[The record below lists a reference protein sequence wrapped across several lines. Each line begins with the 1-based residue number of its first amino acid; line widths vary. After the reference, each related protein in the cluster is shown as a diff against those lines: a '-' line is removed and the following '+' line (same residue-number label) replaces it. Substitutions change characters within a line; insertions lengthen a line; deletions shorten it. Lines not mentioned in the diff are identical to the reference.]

1 MGSYRHRFSPHYYHK
16 YHRKRGRHTVSRA
29 PSVLS
34 IIVASIFVLTAPAG
48 AQDPDSTVTIDP
60 VLVRVLRSTVGT
72 GTPHSVSIITGPEL
86 TRGTAGAFLED
97 ALRAMPG
104 VQIHNRFN
112 LAMGE
117 RLSVRGF
124 GSRAQFGVRGVR
136 ILVDG
141 IPATLPD
148 GQATLDHLDLAGLG
162 RVEALRGPSSA
173 LYGNAAGGVL
183 HFRSL
188 DPVSEPARLSFR
200 STSGSHGLL
209 TLQGVLSGQSGNA
222 GYRVGFSRLSY
233 DGFRRD
239 PITDDGSIY
248 AGGKRSVVNASLT
261 LPAGAGRLRLVAN
274 GVVLNAKNPGSL
286 SQALLDAGDRQA
298 YRFNVISR
306 TRKDVTQGQAG
317 ATWTGPLGGGDG
329 EISAWVIKREL
340 DNPIPG
346 KVIELDRQA
355 GGMRALF
362 QDQTEIS
369 SGTFGIGAG
378 FELEFQSDERFN
390 WRNSGGERGDLL
402 LEQLERVRG
411 SGLFM
416 QGRLDLDSGPS
427 LLAGLRYDRLSF
439 SATDRFISAE
449 NPDDSGERVMDA
461 LSPSAGLLIDA
472 GNDLEVF
479 ASVAGSFETPTTTEI
494 VNRPSGAGGFNPDLE
509 PQKGFTIEGGIR
521 GRAGDRGTF
530 ELALFQTKLTGEL
543 VPFEVPSNPGL
554 TYYQN
559 AGRSLYRGWEAS
571 LDTRLSENTSA
582 RIAYTHVDGS
592 FKEFITDDADYSDNQ
607 IPGLA
612 PHRIDGLF
620 QVDLDQFYLTLRGL
634 FQDDIPVDNSGQ
646 FTSESFFVADA
657 RLGFEGLDLG
667 GLEASPFVAV
677 QNVLDA
683 WYNSSVI
690 VNAFGK
696 RFYEPGPGRT
706 FLLGLGISWGR

>member
-1 MGSYRHRFSPHYYHK
+1 MRMVLR
-16 YHRKRGRHTVSRA
+16 TL
-29 PSVLS
+29 SVLLITLTATFS
-34 IIVASIFVLTAPAG
+34 ITAPAR

-60 VLVRVLRSTVGT
+60 VLVRVLKSTVGT
-72 GTPHSVSIITGPEL
+72 GTPHSVSVVAGVEL
-86 TRGTAGAFLED
+86 TRGTAGAFLEE

-136 ILVDG
+136 VLVDG

-162 RVEALRGPSSA
+162 RVEALRGPSSS

-183 HFRSL
+183 HFRSI
-188 DPVSEPARLSFR
+188 DPASEPALLSFR

-209 TLQGVLSGQSGNA
+209 TLQGVISGQSANA

-239 PITDDGSIY
+239 PIADDGSIY
-248 AGGKRSVVNASLT
+248 AGGERSVVNASLT
-261 LPAGAGRLRLVAN
+261 LPAGPGRLRLVAN
-274 GVVLNAKNPGSL
+274 GVLLDAKNPGSL
-286 SQALLDAGDRQA
+286 SQSLLDEGNRQA

-306 TRKDVTQGQAG
+306 TRKDVRQGQLG
-317 ATWTGPLGGGDG
+317 ATWTGPLRGFEA
-329 EISAWVIKREL
+329 EISSWVIKREL

-346 KVIELDRQA
+346 KVVDLDRQA
-355 GGMRALF
+355 GGIRALLR
-362 QDQTEIS
+362 DQTEVL
-369 SGTFGIGAG
+369 SGRLGVGAG
-378 FELEFQSDERFN
+378 FEVEFQSDERFN
-390 WRNSGGERGDLL
+390 WKNSKGERGNLL
-402 LEQLERVRG
+402 LEQLERVRS

-416 QGRLDLDSGPS
+416 QGRLDLDSGPT

-439 SATDRFISAE
+439 SATDRFVSAE
-449 NPDDSGERVMDA
+449 NPDDSGKRLMDA
-461 LSPSAGLLIDA
+461 LSPSAGILLDV
-472 GNDLEVF
+472 GNDIELF
-479 ASVAGSFETPTTTEI
+479 ASVSGSFETPTTTEI
-494 VNRPSGAGGFNPDLE
+494 VNRPSGAGGFNPKLE
-509 PQKGFTIEGGIR
+509 PQKGFTMESGIR
-521 GRAGDRGTF
+521 GRAGNQSTF
-530 ELALFQTKLTGEL
+530 ELALFRTRLTGEL

-559 AGRSLYRGWEAS
+559 AGRSLYQGWEAS
-571 LDTRLSENTSA
+571 IDTRFSKNTSA
-582 RIAYTHVDGS
+582 RFAYTRVDGS
-592 FKEFITDDADYSDNQ
+592 FKEFLTDDADYSGNQ

-612 PHRIDGLF
+612 PHRVDGQF
-620 QVDLDQFYLTLRGL
+620 QVDFDDFYLSFRGL
-634 FQDDIPVDNSGQ
+634 FQDDIPVDNGGQ
-646 FTSESFFVADA
+646 FNSESFFVADT
-657 RLGFEGLDLG
+657 RI
-667 GLEASPFVAV
+667 GLEKLEMGRLEVSPFLAV
-677 QNVLDA
+677 QNLFDA

-706 FLLGLGISWGR
+706 FLLGLGITWGG

>member
-1 MGSYRHRFSPHYYHK
+1 MGYIGTALDLVISNTN
-16 YHRKRGRHTVSRA
+16 RKRGRRIVLRT

-34 IIVASIFVLTAPAG
+34 VIFTSTLVFTAPAW

-60 VLVRVLRSTVGT
+60 VLVRVLRSSVGT
-72 GTPHSVSIITGPEL
+72 GTPHSVSVVTGSEL

-136 ILVDG
+136 VLVDG

-162 RVEALRGPSSA
+162 RIEALRGPSSS

-188 DPVSEPARLSFR
+188 DPATEPALLSFR

-209 TLQGVLSGQSGNA
+209 TLQGVVSGQSGNT
-222 GYRVGFSRLSY
+222 GYRVGVSRLSY

-239 PITDDGSIY
+239 PIADDGSIY

-261 LPAGAGRLRLVAN
+261 LPAGAGRLRIVAN
-274 GVVLNAKNPGSL
+274 GVLLDAKNPGSL
-286 SQALLDAGDRQA
+286 SQSLLDEGNRQA

-306 TRKDVTQGQAG
+306 TSKDVKQGQAG
-317 ATWTGPLGGGDG
+317 ATWTGPLGGGEA
-329 EISAWVIKREL
+329 EISSWVIKREL

-346 KVIELDRQA
+346 KVVDLDRKA

-369 SGTFGIGAG
+369 SGRFGIGAG
-378 FELEFQSDERFN
+378 FELELQSDERFN
-390 WRNSGGERGDLL
+390 WKNSKGERGNLL

-411 SGLFM
+411 TGLFM
-416 QGRLDLDSGPS
+416 QGRLDLDAGPS
-427 LLAGLRYDRLSF
+427 LLAGLRYDRLRF

-461 LSPSAGLLIDA
+461 LSPSAGLLINA
-472 GNDLEVF
+472 GTDVEVF
-479 ASVAGSFETPTTTEI
+479 ASVSGSFETPTTTEI

-509 PQKGFTIEGGIR
+509 PQKGFTLEGGIR
-521 GRAGDRGTF
+521 SGLGDQGTF
-530 ELALFQTKLTGEL
+530 EFALFQTKLTGEL
-543 VPFEVPSNPGL
+543 VPFEVPTNPGL

-571 LDTRLSENTSA
+571 LDTRLGENAST
-582 RIAYTHVDGS
+582 RIAYTRVDGS
-592 FKEFITDDADYSDNQ
+592 FKEFITDDADYSGNK

-612 PHRIDGLF
+612 PHRVDGLF
-620 QVDLDQFYLTLRGL
+620 QVDLDEFYVALRGL
-634 FQDDIPVDNSGQ
+634 FQADIPVDNGGQ

-657 RLGFEGLDLG
+657 RLGVENLVLG
-667 GLEASPFVAV
+667 SLEASPFVAV
-677 QNVLDA
+677 QNVFDA

-706 FLLGLGISWGR
+706 FLLGLGITWGN